1 MKKNFFAEEYV
12 APALEVVST
21 TVEAGFQY
29 SSLQSSIDDVTETSY
44 EF

>member
-1 MKKNFFAEEYV
+1 MKKTFFAEEYV
-12 APALEVVST
+12 APAFEVVST

-29 SSLQSSIDDVTETSY
+29 SALQSSIDDVQETNY